1 MSDVTTR
8 ASKLKSVFS
17 KVAAGSLVPNNFGSC
32 LLAGVQEGL
41 YSKHRVASV
50 LEVDEAYIRKA
61 GNNLKGRQM
70 ASVAKALIPQQTI

>member
-17 KVAAGSLVPNNFGSC
+17 KVAAGALVPDNFGSC

-41 YSKHRVASV
+41 YSKKRVASV
-50 LEVDEAYIRKA
+50 LEVDETYIRKA

-70 ASVAKALIPQQTI
+70 ASVAKALIPHQAI